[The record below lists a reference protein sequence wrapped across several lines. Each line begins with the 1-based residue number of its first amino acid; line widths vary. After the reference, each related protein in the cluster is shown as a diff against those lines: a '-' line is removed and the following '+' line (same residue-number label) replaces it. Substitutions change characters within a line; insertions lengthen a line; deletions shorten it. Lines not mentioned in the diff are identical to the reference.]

1 MSHPQ
6 NDVAQAQVNPV
17 KLVVWVFVGLIAL
30 VVGILMLAYYSVGGH
45 TMGAKNE
52 KANSAAEVAKRI
64 APVVSL
70 EVDPAKAPAGGLL
83 PAAMPK
89 PSAAPA
95 PAAIVAA
102 IIPVAL
108 AAGATAAKPAGGEGV
123 YQNSCG
129 SCHGAGIAGAP
140 KTGDKAAWGTRIA
153 QGKDTLYDHAI
164 KGYQG
169 KAGVMPA
176 KGGNSALADADVKS
190 AVDYMIAAAK

>member
-6 NDVAQAQVNPV
+6 NDAAQAQVNPV

-52 KANSAAEVAKRI
+52 KANSAAEVEKRI

-70 EVDPAKAPAGGLL
+70 EVDPAKAPAGGLV

-95 PAAIVAA
+95 AIVAA
-102 IIPVAL
+102 VIPVAL

-123 YQNSCG
+123 YQSSCG

-140 KTGDKAAWGTRIA
+140 KTGDKAVWGTRIA
-153 QGKDTLYDHAI
+153 QGKATLYDHAI

-190 AVDYMIAAAK
+190 AVDYMVAAAK